1 MAEFE
6 TARQGQNFTDT
17 AEFLQFVTEEA
28 EIAAEEKL
36 LQDYERSVETNA
48 AQLRQAEEDAAGKSR
63 IDLELLR
70 AEVEEQ
76 ESAAGEV
83 NAGLT
88 EVRYR
93 IRNNEDK
100 CGRISGLWPEFESA
114 GRLGAVCTRLYR
126 LVRGNT
132 GNGKITLE
140 QYVQAAGKKVYL
152 LDLVG
157 TKPDE
162 LPVSLKNY
170 LSIVASTKRNGVE
183 IQKS

>member
-1 MAEFE
+1 MGFGGCECPG
-6 TARQGQNFTDT
+6 TCPGRLGVARWPMGRGFG
-17 AEFLQFVTEEA
+17 
-28 EIAAEEKL
+28 L
-36 LQDYERSVETNA
+36 LQVLVVVHEATVGQDLALIGREV
-48 AQLRQAEEDAAGKSR
+48 LEE
-63 IDLELLR
+63 
-70 AEVEEQ
+70 EVEEQ